1 MRIVFAGTPDFA
13 IPALNLLIESRHE
26 VAAVVTQPDRP
37 SGRGRK
43 IKPGPVKELAT
54 RHDIPV
60 LQPEKLRKPSF
71 MEKLKSF
78 QPDLMVVAAYGK
90 ILPPDVLDLPS
101 LGCVNIHASLLPK
114 YRGAAPVNWAIMNGE
129 RQTGVTLM
137 KMDETLDTGEIL
149 LTEKIDILEDDDAL
163 SVSNMLSVLG
173 ANLLMRL
180 LEEVERT
187 GELKGRPQDNS
198 QASFAPRLKKEHC
211 ILDWSQDLDR
221 VMCKIRG
228 LSPEPGAVTRLGDK
242 TIKILR
248 AEPFFAEKKA
258 YEELLAKK
266 QFEPGSVV
274 KIIKNRGPVVRAKD
288 GLVVLTR
295 VQPPGKRPMSGGDFI
310 NGGYVKPGDRFK

>member
-13 IPALNLLIESRHE
+13 IPALNLLIESRHD

-43 IKPGPVKELAT
+43 IKPSPVKELAT
-54 RHDIPV
+54 KHDIPV
-60 LQPEKLRKPSF
+60 LQPEKLRDPSF
-71 MEKLKSF
+71 LENLKSF
-78 QPDLMVVAAYGK
+78 QPDIMVVAAYGK
-90 ILPPDVLDLPS
+90 ILPPEVLNLPS

-114 YRGAAPVNWAIMNGE
+114 HRGAAPVNWAIMEGE

-149 LTEKIDILEDDDAL
+149 LAEEIDILEDDDAL

-187 GELKGRPQDNS
+187 GQLKGRPQDDS
-198 QASFAPRLKKEHC
+198 RATFAPRLKKEHC
-211 ILDWSQDLDR
+211 TLDWSQDLDH
-221 VMCKIRG
+221 VMSKIRG

-248 AEPFFAEKKA
+248 AEPFFAEKKD

-274 KIIKNRGPVVRAKD
+274 KIIKNRGPVIRTKD

-310 NGGYVKPGDRFK
+310 NGGYVKQGDRFQ